1 MDRKRRLARIGF
13 ALTLLTTL
21 LAGFE
26 RLEAGKR
33 AQGFLFLAGAAIGAF
48 VYLRRRRREARA
60 DTAEAAQVARAADT
74 AADERGDEA

>member
-1 MDRKRRLARIGF
+1 MDRRRRLTLAGF

-26 RLEAGKR
+26 RLGNGKT
-33 AQGFLFLAGAAIGAF
+33 AQGLLFFAGAAIGIF

-60 DTAEAAQVARAADT
+60 ETTVAAAAPG
-74 AADERGDEA
+74 DERGGDV